1 MKQFA
6 ECLTVQL
13 TLHPAMEARDVVKLC
28 YQAACGAEHLL
39 GDLEGAKAYFEEEY
53 NSVLPTNEPLYERI
67 SEGVCRVNLGAWK
80 QRGLPKEELFRMFA
94 GTVIS
99 SDGKQ
104 RLTEYLDTA
113 ERVLR
118 ESGFDMAAWQ
128 SFTEAYK
135 QDGMPAVRHSEAYRK
150 AEQPAYRIVDAAYL
164 PMLMQLES

>member
-53 NSVLPTNEPLYERI
+53 ASVPAKNEPLYERI
-67 SEGVCRVNLGAWK
+67 SSGVCRVNLGAWK
-80 QRGLPKEELFRMFA
+80 QRGLPKKELFRMFA
-94 GTVIS
+94 GTVFS

-104 RLTEYLDTA
+104 RLTEYLETA
-113 ERVLR
+113 ERVLI

-128 SFTEAYK
+128 NFIEQYT

-150 AEQPAYRIVDAAYL
+150 AERPAYRIVDAAYI
-164 PMLMQLES
+164 PMLMQLGQ